1 MTNNKFIIY
10 FETKRFCL
18 LKSHR
23 CRYSWTRIERFSKKL
38 SNFYRARSKIKVYR
52 ISRFSRSSLDS
63 NTECAARKRVI
74 CVIDR
79 CLRFAFSDLA
89 KQLFTKPPCH
99 DLFAERS
106 SFIRILSNRLAI
118 FVVPTGIAQTSQGID
133 LAKRICTRFR
143 VSCVKKEKEKK
154 NPNIFFYL
162 IYKLSQSFSDKS
174 QTRKVL

>member
-10 FETKRFCL
+10 FETIL

-23 CRYSWTRIERFSKKL
+23 CRYSWIRIERFSKEL

-89 KQLFTKPPCH
+89 KQLFTKCH
-99 DLFAERS
+99 HATICLRRDHR
-106 SFIRILSNRLAI
+106 FIRILSNRLAI
-118 FVVPTGIAQTSQGID
+118 FVVPAGIAQTSQGID
-133 LAKRICTRFR
+133 LAKRICTRCLNENSEYR
-143 VSCVKKEKEKK
+143 A
-154 NPNIFFYL
+154 
-162 IYKLSQSFSDKS
+162 
-174 QTRKVL
+174 